1 MVWSRSSYDEIK
13 REILPGDVIAF
24 GGKGGFAGVIKWA
37 TVGTVNHVAIVLE
50 SGSPQNG
57 EMTPTPHDVIIIE
70 ATSALD
76 EYSGVNVRPLE
87 ERVENHQGQ
96 VWWLPLNESVRQS
109 LNVGEL
115 QGFLR
120 QQIGK
125 NYDSVQALRSAP
137 DEVEDVPL
145 LRRLTRNP
153 EDYARFFCS
162 ELVAAGLK
170 AAGGIERLN
179 PSEVTPMDLCSFAIY
194 QARYHQLKGD
204 RMLIEGYNSYD
215 PVGWGELAEPPS
227 AKDLLYRY
235 PAILGLIITGLLL
248 LGLLVQELLLWRFT
262 GDFGPQGSPRDLRLA
277 IIHCL
282 LAGYL
287 PSACLYLLR
296 GMHATREQLKDILQP
311 ADLIP
316 SIGPDP
322 AGGLLAGLN
331 TGALV
336 IAGLLGALASVYMP
350 MLTAGTPAWDPSTW
364 NPEVWWHRVIGLF
377 LGWWLGWFVL
387 AVWHTSL
394 QTSRLAARIGRLDL
408 LDLSPLSPFVK
419 QGLLT
424 SLLAVGA
431 ASLVSLF
438 LLEPGQT
445 PVVIISVSLAL
456 PLAVLGLLLPVRGA
470 HLRIRKVKMAEL
482 EWTRGRIRRSRSAVY
497 ELSATR
503 ALDVP
508 PGQIAD
514 LCAYLNLIEG
524 VSEWPFQPSAL
535 VQVALYLVIPAA
547 SWGANLLVQYGLNLL
562 FG

>member
-1 MVWSRSSYDEIK
+1 MSWSRATHGEIK
-13 REILPGDVIAF
+13 REIKPGDVIAF

-50 SGSPQNG
+50 AESPQRG
-57 EMTPTPHDVIIIE
+57 ETAHETHGVAIIE

-76 EYSGVNVRPLE
+76 EFSGVNVRPLE
-87 ERVENHQGQ
+87 ERIEGHEGQ
-96 VWWLPLNESVRQS
+96 VWWLPLNELVRQK
-109 LNVGEL
+109 LNVEKL
-115 QGFLR
+115 DDFLR

-125 NYDSVQALRSAP
+125 EYDSVQALKSAP

-170 AAGGIERLN
+170 AGGGIERLN
-179 PSEVTPMDLCSFAIY
+179 ASEVTPMDLCRFAIY

-204 RMLIEGYNSYD
+204 RRLIEGYNSHD
-215 PVGWGELAEPPS
+215 PEGWGELEEPHS
-227 AKDLLYRY
+227 FKDLLYRY
-235 PAILGLIITGLLL
+235 PAILGLIISSVLL
-248 LGLLVQELLLWRFT
+248 LGLFVQEFLTWRFAVV
-262 GDFGPQGSPRDLRLA
+262 FGPQGSPRDLRLA

-296 GMHATREQLKDILQP
+296 GMHTTREQLRDILQP
-311 ADLIP
+311 AEVVP
-316 SIGPDP
+316 SKGADES
-322 AGGLLAGLN
+322 GGLLAGLS
-331 TGALV
+331 TGALIIV
-336 IAGLLGALASVYMP
+336 GILGVLTSALLP
-350 MLTAGTPAWDPSTW
+350 TLTAGTPAWEPSTW
-364 NPEVWWHRVIGLF
+364 SPEVWWHRVVGLF

-387 AVWHTSL
+387 AIWHTSL

-408 LDLSPLSPFVK
+408 LDLSSLYPFVK
-419 QGLLT
+419 QGMLT
-424 SLLAVGA
+424 SLSAVGA

-445 PVVIISVSLAL
+445 PVVVISVAFAL

-470 HLRIRKVKMAEL
+470 HLRIRKFKLAEL
-482 EWTRGRIRRSRSAVY
+482 EWTRERIRRSRSAVY

-503 ALDVP
+503 APDVP
-508 PGQIAD
+508 SIKT
-514 LCAYLNLIEG
+514 
-524 VSEWPFQPSAL
+524 SESCSPVKILTRSSSPRRTTGM
-535 VQVALYLVIPAA
+535 Y
-547 SWGANLLVQYGLNLL
+547 
-562 FG
+562 